1 MGTRWV
7 EVGDR
12 VFTRRYESWDLN
24 VGLVIGHEHCLVVD
38 TRVSPAEGRELARA
52 VRETTTLPWVVANTH
67 AHLDHVLGNSAFG
80 SAAIWGHCRCAAQL
94 ALDGPTQ
101 LAMLRKAADGASA
114 AELADAEIVVPD
126 RTFEDEMAIDLGG
139 RTVLLRHL
147 GRGHTDGDVIVE
159 VPDAAVTFAGDLIRE
174 SGDLWFADAY
184 PLDWP
189 TTLRRL
195 ADTSSA
201 FVVPGHGKVVD
212 RAYVAGQGDLLTAL
226 ARTARAAYAAS
237 RPIEDVVPD
246 LPLGPRSARD
256 AVTRAYWQL
265 AGGTR
270 PAR

>member
-1 MGTRWV
+1 
-7 EVGDR
+7 
-12 VFTRRYESWDLN
+12 
-24 VGLVIGHEHCLVVD
+24 
-38 TRVSPAEGRELARA
+38 
-52 VRETTTLPWVVANTH
+52 
-67 AHLDHVLGNSAFG
+67 
-80 SAAIWGHCRCAAQL
+80 
-94 ALDGPTQ
+94 
-101 LAMLRKAADGASA
+101 
-114 AELADAEIVVPD
+114 
-126 RTFEDEMAIDLGG
+126 MAIDLGG

-201 FVVPGHGKVVD
+201 SVVPGHGKVVD